1 MKSKLCVYPQNE
13 SLGYILHR
21 LDTLLI
27 ATLERSF
34 QAHGFNVT
42 SEQWGVLSKLW
53 EGDGMHQ
60 AELSERVNK
69 DKHNVTRILNLLE
82 RNGFVRRA
90 RDAKDRRLC
99 KVHVTEKGMSLK
111 DKLPPVAKGAL
122 RSAVKGLSDEDYEN
136 LWRILQLMV
145 TNLEGLRRT
154 KAKGVKNG
162 VREK

>member
-27 ATLERSF
+27 GTLERSF
-34 QAHGFNVT
+34 QANGFNVT

-60 AELSERVNK
+60 AELSERVSK

-82 RNGFVRRA
+82 RNGLVRRV
-90 RDAKDRRLC
+90 RDTKDRRLC
-99 KVHVTEKGMSLK
+99 KIHLTEKGRSLK
-111 DKLPPVAKGAL
+111 DKLPLVAKGAL

-145 TNLEGLRRT
+145 RNLEGLRR
-154 KAKGVKNG
+154 K
-162 VREK
+162 

>member
-13 SLGYILHR
+13 SLGYVLHR

-27 ATLERSF
+27 GTLERSF
-34 QAHGFNVT
+34 QANGFNVT

-60 AELSERVNK
+60 AELSERVSK

-82 RNGFVRRA
+82 RNGLVRRV
-90 RDAKDRRLC
+90 RDTKDRRLC
-99 KVHVTEKGMSLK
+99 KIHLTEKGRSLK
-111 DKLPPVAKGAL
+111 DKLPLVAKGAL

-145 TNLEGLRRT
+145 RNLEGLRR
-154 KAKGVKNG
+154 K
-162 VREK
+162 